1 MSSDSTL
8 RRGEGREKK
17 KKKWSAPSSPLSA
30 APVYQWHHSSHP
42 PPPSLHSLSLFLLSL
57 SLPSQSIHSPIFF
70 FLPLSKMPPDPYLSI
85 LSPSQFSAPFLLF
98 LACRSSRC
106 HQVFC
111 RRRETRRK
119 PAQSGGQPTTCGTQ
133 NALVMVTSR
142 LRFRIDEHFFFSGDI
157 PVRHAGRW
165 RSDM

>member
-1 MSSDSTL
+1 MECTFLSSFC
-8 RRGEGREKK
+8 
-17 KKKWSAPSSPLSA
+17 SSSVSMASLFSPAASLPPLSLA
-30 APVYQWHHSSHP
+30 FSS
-42 PPPSLHSLSLFLLSL
+42 F
-57 SLPSQSIHSPIFF
+57 SLPSVAIYPLSHFF

-142 LRFRIDEHFFFSGDI
+142 LRFRIDELFFFFAETYLSVTPGDGAQTCDRCRERSR
-157 PVRHAGRW
+157 RH
-165 RSDM
+165 STH

>member
-1 MSSDSTL
+1 MHLPLLFLQLQCINGITL
-8 RRGEGREKK
+8 LTRR
-17 KKKWSAPSSPLSA
+17 
-30 APVYQWHHSSHP
+30 
-42 PPPSLHSLSLFLLSL
+42 PPSLPSLSLFLLSL

-142 LRFRIDEHFFFSGDI
+142 LRFRIDELFFFFAETYLSVTPGDGAQTCDRCRERSR
-157 PVRHAGRW
+157 RH
-165 RSDM
+165 STH

>member
-17 KKKWSAPSSPLSA
+17 KKMECTFLSSFCSSSVSMASLFSPAASLPPLSLA
-30 APVYQWHHSSHP
+30 FSS
-42 PPPSLHSLSLFLLSL
+42 F
-57 SLPSQSIHSPIFF
+57 SLPSVAIYPLSHFF

-157 PVRHAGRW
+157 PVRHAGPW